1 MKRVVTLINQLA
13 SVSGSTAA
21 LQAQAESAN
30 QDVKKYSKEN
40 ELLKQ
45 VGFTLVR
52 QRLTEKVLTVVRP
65 ATTKY
70 TLDQGCLHWCGVSVP
85 HLFWRGRWGG
95 VHWGHWSAFPRWHVN
110 LFQCTFVHKYTLSI
124 LHRLHVADK
133 VLEVHVIWFHFRLW
147 WKGRG
152 EMLPHKAW
160 SYWEKRWIDWKKNW
174 GPQKT
179 VSIHMHTVKFMFI
192 FKSNRDL

>member
-13 SVSGSTAA
+13 SVSGSTVA

-52 QRLTEKVLTVVRP
+52 PRLTEEVLTVVRP

-95 VHWGHWSAFPRWHVN
+95 CIEATGV
-110 LFQCTFVHKYTLSI
+110 LSQ
-124 LHRLHVADK
+124 
-133 VLEVHVIWFHFRLW
+133 
-147 WKGRG
+147 GG
-152 EMLPHKAW
+152 M
-160 SYWEKRWIDWKKNW
+160 
-174 GPQKT
+174 
-179 VSIHMHTVKFMFI
+179 
-192 FKSNRDL
+192 